1 MNPSSSSWVK
11 KFGVAFESKS
21 KPIIEFKDLYQQL
34 TEVGFVYGLH
44 FKTVENYTTSHELLA
59 DEIAKLNLLYALCEV
74 HAQYSKTRD
83 YNLFLKDVLKFY
95 QPLVKA
101 SSFWNNFLSKNPST
115 RLEEVIDK
123 RINNQNNR
131 LIQLFSS
138 NLYNAF
144 VIYDPICF
152 DHFLRNKT
160 DFDDSYGYLKELTIL
175 YGKKTQFQ
183 IPDSKHQLYGI
194 LLAHLGADT
203 VFENY
208 NADSIVTDTYWY
220 HRYILDLC
228 SIILKAQN
236 EHKDPHQSYL
246 QSISSELHLDSE
258 DYQRCIENVKGFSK
272 QFESNLD
279 SLKSSNTIQ
288 RFQSKINNLAERLI
302 KRNSKRIIRELKNSK
317 ELLLL
322 LSHST
327 HRDLT
332 PDEQKKVQQ
341 YALDIAKSIP
351 SLAIFMLPG
360 GALLLPIFIR
370 LIPKLLPSAFDEN
383 RIE

>member
-1 MNPSSSSWVK
+1 MNPSSSLWVK
-11 KFGVAFESKS
+11 KFGVVFESKS
-21 KPIIEFKDLYQQL
+21 NPILEFKDLYQQL
-34 TEVGFVYGLH
+34 TDVGFVYGLH
-44 FKTVENYTTSHELLA
+44 FKTVESYNTSHELLA

-83 YNLFLKDVLKFY
+83 YNLFLEDVLKFY
-95 QPLVKA
+95 HPLVKA
-101 SSFWNNFLSKNPST
+101 SSFWKNLLSKNPSST
-115 RLEEVIDK
+115 LEEVIDK
-123 RINNQNNR
+123 RINNRNNR
-131 LIQLFSS
+131 LTQLFSS
-138 NLYNAF
+138 NFYNAF

-152 DHFLRNKT
+152 YHFLRNQT
-160 DFDDSYGYLKELTIL
+160 DFDDSFGYLKELSLL

-183 IPDSKHQLYGI
+183 IPESKHQLYGI
-194 LLAHLGADT
+194 LMAHLGADT

-208 NADSIVTDTYWY
+208 DADSIVTETYWY

-228 SIILKAQN
+228 SVILYAQN
-236 EHKDPHQSYL
+236 ELNESNQSYL
-246 QSISSELHLDSE
+246 RTISSELNLESN
-258 DYQRCIENVKGFSK
+258 DYQICTENAKQFSK
-272 QFESNLD
+272 NFESNLS

-327 HRDLT
+327 HRDLS
-332 PDEQKKVQQ
+332 PEEQKKVQQ